1 MVYNSR
7 NGIITFF
14 LYMAIL
20 QKVIVIIIIASLK
33 AIMDALAHG
42 KLFKGN
48 SFWDESIAWK
58 NKWKDGDRSKGE
70 KYIGSSTV
78 FVFATSG
85 WHLVQEVLI
94 LLIFLVLFGFTL
106 TCLLYWILFKTTFE
120 LIYRWL

>member
-1 MVYNSR
+1 
-7 NGIITFF
+7 
-14 LYMAIL
+14 
-20 QKVIVIIIIASLK
+20 
-33 AIMDALAHG
+33 MDALAHG

-58 NKWKDGDRSKGE
+58 NKWKDGDPSKGE

-85 WHLVQEVLI
+85 WHLVQEIIIAI
-94 LLIFLVLFGFTL
+94 LFLLVLGFTL
-106 TCLLYWILFKTTFE
+106 KCLLYWILFKTTFE